1 MFSRDSKA
9 KAGFNRAF
17 AAFGA
22 GYPSQMR
29 ELTARK
35 SETAASLVNLGRTG
49 ASTRM
54 MAACTALE
62 PMIKATAEEIAAQE
76 FESVVASHRPQIFRF
91 LLASTRDVDLAET
104 LTQDCFLKAHSNWL
118 NFRGESSALT
128 WLMRIAINLQK
139 DHWRNRRLQ
148 FWRHTRT
155 NAVDLD
161 EASEW
166 LPSGERSAEQRMLA
180 KEQVAQVWR
189 AVERLSERQRTVFL
203 LRFVEE
209 LELKEI
215 AQSTGMGEGTV
226 KAHLSRALA
235 RVRKEFGEKR

>member
-1 MFSRDSKA
+1 MS
-9 KAGFNRAF
+9 N
-17 AAFGA
+17 
-22 GYPSQMR
+22 
-29 ELTARK
+29 
-35 SETAASLVNLGRTG
+35 
-49 ASTRM
+49 
-54 MAACTALE
+54 
-62 PMIKATAEEIAAQE
+62 ATAQEIAAQE

-104 LTQDCFLKAHSNWL
+104 LTQDCFLKAHSNWPS
-118 NFRGESSALT
+118 FRGESSALT

-166 LPSGERSAEQRMLA
+166 LPNGERSAEQRILA

-189 AVERLSERQRTVFL
+189 AVEKLSDRQRTVFL

-235 RVRKEFGEKR
+235 RVRKEFGETR